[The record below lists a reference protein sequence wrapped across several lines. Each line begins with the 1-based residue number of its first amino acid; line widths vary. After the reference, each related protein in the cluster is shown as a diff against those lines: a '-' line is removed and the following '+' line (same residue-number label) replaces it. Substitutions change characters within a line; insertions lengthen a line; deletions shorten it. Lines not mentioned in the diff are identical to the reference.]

1 MLVLVPKT
9 TLLILKKQ
17 GDNIDIAKGGL
28 MKLISPFTILN
39 KKFHEMDFI
48 REAMKDRKLV
58 NERLKED
65 YRNIYK
71 PH

>member
-1 MLVLVPKT
+1 
-9 TLLILKKQ
+9 
-17 GDNIDIAKGGL
+17 

-58 NERLKED
+58 NERLNED